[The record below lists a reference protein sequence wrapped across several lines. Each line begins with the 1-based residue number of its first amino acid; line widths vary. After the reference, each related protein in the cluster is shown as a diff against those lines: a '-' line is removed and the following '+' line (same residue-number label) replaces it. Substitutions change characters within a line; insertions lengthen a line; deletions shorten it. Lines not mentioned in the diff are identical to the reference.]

1 MSGGLRFKVQRFGT
15 WEWLDIDAPLTTG
28 GPEWGDSMI
37 GAMKATIS
45 PDRGYATAPDGHPV
59 YEPWSTWVHVETPGE
74 RRWSGIVREVRV
86 KGAAL
91 ELEIVEWIG
100 YLADLLFQGRI
111 WGVQADPADLVRQLI
126 AHVQSYPTGKL
137 GITVTGSTPVRLGT
151 ASSDQAIAAKA
162 AMKTAKSTLDARTKT
177 RKAKEVEIQTVTK
190 PYTTALKT
198 LEAQRTAA
206 SNEVARLTK
215 IKAPASQI
223 NAAKATLTAR
233 QNAIKAKRTE
243 RDNRLAPLKT
253 QLASLKASEEA
264 ARKPYDAAQAASQA
278 ADERER
284 ADGGAYRVFAAD
296 NPDCW
301 QILKDICADAPLAF
315 TTHTTLSDGPPKL
328 ELRLHYPRTGTYRD
342 DLIFK
347 QGLNIAAPLEPGTT
361 GEYASEVTVIGAGEG
376 DLAIRQTVPRTDH
389 RMRRTA
395 LVDDKRITTAARAG
409 VVAREEAAARAA
421 DLEFSEIT
429 VREHPLCPLWSW
441 NVGDDILVQGTV
453 PHLGKVAIKHRIKS
467 WALLSDSKA
476 VLKLERSR

>member
-1 MSGGLRFKVQRFGT
+1 MTRALRFKVQRYGT
-15 WEWLDIDAPLTTG
+15 WEWLDIDAPLDTT

-37 GAMKATIS
+37 GLMKATIS

-59 YEPWSTWVHVETPGE
+59 YEPWSTWIHVETAE
-74 RRWSGIVREVRV
+74 DRRWTGIVKDVRV
-86 KGAAL
+86 KGTAL
-91 ELEIVEWIG
+91 ELEIIEWIG
-100 YLADLLFQGRI
+100 YLDELLFQGRI
-111 WGVQADPADLVRQLI
+111 WGVRTDPADLVRQLV

-151 ASSDQAIAAKA
+151 DSTDKAIAAKA
-162 AMKTAKSTLDARTKT
+162 AMKKAKTTLAARTKT
-177 RKAKEVEIQTVTK
+177 RKAKEVEIQSVTK
-190 PYTTALKT
+190 PYTAALKA
-198 LEAQRTAA
+198 LETQRKAA
-206 SNEVARLTK
+206 AAEVARLTK

-223 NAAKATLTAR
+223 AAARAVLTAR

-253 QLASLKASEEA
+253 QLAALKASEDA
-264 ARKPYDAAQAASQA
+264 AKKPYDAAQTASQA

-284 ADGGAYRVFAAD
+284 QDGGAYRVFAAD

-301 QILKDICADAPLAF
+301 QILKDLLAEAPMAF
-315 TTHTTLSDGPPKL
+315 TTHTSRVDGAPKL

-342 DLIFK
+342 DLVFK
-347 QGLNIAAPLEPGTT
+347 QGLNIVSQLEPGTT
-361 GEYASEVTVIGAGEG
+361 GEYASEVTVNGAGEG

-409 VVAREEAAARAA
+409 VVARAEAAARTA
-421 DLEFSEIT
+421 DLEIAEIT
-429 VREHPLCPLWSW
+429 VREHPLCPIWSW

-467 WALLSDSKA
+467 WALLNDSKA